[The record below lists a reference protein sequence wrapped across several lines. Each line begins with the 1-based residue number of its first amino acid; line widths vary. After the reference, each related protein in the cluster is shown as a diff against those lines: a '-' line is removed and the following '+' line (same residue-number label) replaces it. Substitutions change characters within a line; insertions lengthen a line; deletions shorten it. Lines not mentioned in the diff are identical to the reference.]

1 MSMLVGPLFPVMAVH
16 LTVTAAPHVGHLFT
30 LVLTDILKRWQ
41 VLLGDHRATMLT
53 GTDEH
58 GMKIQKAAQKAGLDV
73 KLFCD
78 KHMRQFEQLSHKADI
93 SYDHFIR
100 TTDPVHK
107 AAVEH
112 FWQELNHRGYIYE
125 SKHEGWYSVS
135 DETFF
140 PQSSVHLV
148 LDPSTGRKHM
158 ASMET
163 GREVEWTSEINY
175 HFRLSEFK
183 DRLLKHYKENPDFII
198 PASRQSF
205 IIKEIESGLQDLSVS
220 RPATRLQWGIPVPND
235 ESQTIYVWLDAL
247 INYLTYAGY
256 PFAPGSEKDSIW
268 PPNCQVIGKDIIKF
282 HCIYWPA
289 FLMALDIPLPKQFLT
304 HAFWTMN
311 REKMSKS
318 VGNVV
323 NPFFAIDRFDTDTMR
338 YYMASDGGIVD
349 DADYDNLYIVDRYK
363 KGLQGG
369 LGNLVSRIIRGK
381 KWDIRESVQHAERS
395 DRRQSVQNDA
405 ESNSIEDQEAAK
417 PSTTPAKSGSSR
429 ERALLRAQMEKTPKL
444 AAQHMEA
451 LNPRAALHSLM
462 DLIYSVIIPRPISM
476 YLLTFLQTNRYLH
489 HTKVWDL
496 VKDSNPATQEQV
508 QNIIFT
514 CAESIRISAILLQP
528 FMPSKMKR
536 CLDLLG
542 VEEGKR
548 TFNDARY
555 RADYTYGIPLVD
567 PGKAGSE
574 STLFPPLVAEW

>member
-1 MSMLVGPLFPVMAVH
+1 
-16 LTVTAAPHVGHLFT
+16 
-30 LVLTDILKRWQ
+30 
-41 VLLGDHRATMLT
+41 MLT

-58 GMKIQKAAQKAGLDV
+58 GMKIQKAAQKAGMDV

-78 KHMRQFEQLSHKADI
+78 KHMRQFEQLSHRADI
-93 SYDHFIR
+93 NYDHFIR

-107 AAVEH
+107 TAVEH

-148 LDPSTGRKHM
+148 LDPATGRKHM

-183 DRLLKHYKENPDFII
+183 DRLLKLYKENPDFII

-205 IIKEIESGLQDLSVS
+205 IIKEVESGLQDLSVS
-220 RPATRLQWGIPVPND
+220 RPASRLQWGIQVPND

-256 PFAPGSEKDSIW
+256 PFTPGSEKDSIW

-323 NPFFAIDRFDTDTMR
+323 NPFFAIDRFDADTMR
-338 YYMASDGGIVD
+338 YYMANDGGIVD

-363 KGLQGG
+363 KNLQGG

-381 KWDIRESVQHAERS
+381 KWDLRESVESAQRS
-395 DRRQSVQNDA
+395 DKRQSVRTITEKDVKEEQGTKQPLTG
-405 ESNSIEDQEAAK
+405 SVKTI
-417 PSTTPAKSGSSR
+417 SSR
-429 ERALLRAQMEKTPKL
+429 ERALLRAQMEKLPKL
-444 AAQHMEA
+444 AAQHMKE
-451 LNPRAALHSLM
+451 LNPRGALHSIM
-462 DLIYSVIIPRPISM
+462 DLIYSVTSPRPMSVH
-476 YLLTFLQTNRYLH
+476 LLTMFQTNRYLH

-496 VKDSNPATQEQV
+496 VKDPNPIVQAQV
-508 QNIIFT
+508 QTIIFT

-548 TFNDARY
+548 KFDEARY

-574 STLFPPLVAEW
+574 NTLFPPLVAEW

>member
-1 MSMLVGPLFPVMAVH
+1 
-16 LTVTAAPHVGHLFT
+16 
-30 LVLTDILKRWQ
+30 
-41 VLLGDHRATMLT
+41 MLT

-78 KHMRQFEQLSHKADI
+78 KHMRQFELLSQRADI

-107 AAVEH
+107 TAVEH
-112 FWQELNHRGYIYE
+112 FWQELSHRGYIYE

-140 PQSSVHLV
+140 PQSSVQLV

-183 DRLLKHYKENPDFII
+183 DRLLEHYKENPDFII

-205 IIKEIESGLQDLSVS
+205 IIKEVENGLQDLSVS
-220 RPATRLQWGIPVPND
+220 RPASRLKWGIPVPND

-256 PFAPGSEKDSIW
+256 PFAPGSEKGSIW

-323 NPFFAIDRFDTDTMR
+323 SPFFAIDRFDTDTMR
-338 YYMASDGGIVD
+338 YYMANDGGIVD

-369 LGNLVSRIIRGK
+369 LGNLVSRVIRGK
-381 KWDIRESVQHAERS
+381 KWDIRESVQKAEKS
-395 DRRQSVQNDA
+395 NSHSSHQNSS
-405 ESNSIEDQEAAK
+405 ESNVTEKEGAEH
-417 PSTTPAKSGSSR
+417 PSTSSVNTTGNR
-429 ERALLRAQMEKTPKL
+429 ERALLRTQMENTPKL
-444 AAQHMEA
+444 AARHMEE
-451 LNPRAALHSLM
+451 LNPRSALHSIMELV
-462 DLIYSVIIPRPISM
+462 YSVIQSSFDVHICTDKYSDEPVLAAYKGMGS
-476 YLLTFLQTNRYLH
+476 
-489 HTKVWDL
+489 
-496 VKDSNPATQEQV
+496 
-508 QNIIFT
+508 
-514 CAESIRISAILLQP
+514 
-528 FMPSKMKR
+528 
-536 CLDLLG
+536 
-542 VEEGKR
+542 GK
-548 TFNDARY
+548 
-555 RADYTYGIPLVD
+555 GP
-567 PGKAGSE
+567 
-574 STLFPPLVAEW
+574 

>member
-1 MSMLVGPLFPVMAVH
+1 
-16 LTVTAAPHVGHLFT
+16 
-30 LVLTDILKRWQ
+30 LTDILKRWQ
-41 VLLGDHRATMLT
+41 ILLGDDRATLLT

-78 KHMRQFEQLSHKADI
+78 KHMSQFKLLSQRVDI
-93 SYDHFIR
+93 SYNHFIR
-100 TTDPVHK
+100 TTDAVHRK
-107 AAVEH
+107 AVEH

-163 GREVEWTSEINY
+163 GREVEWTSEVNY
-175 HFRLSEFK
+175 HFRLSQFR
-183 DRLLKHYKENPDFII
+183 DRLLQHYKENPDFII

-205 IIKEIESGLQDLSVS
+205 IVKEVENGLQDLSVS
-220 RPATRLQWGIPVPND
+220 RPASRLQWGIAVPND

-256 PFAPGSEKDSIW
+256 PFAPGNEKASIW

-323 NPFFAIDRFDTDTMR
+323 NPFFAIDRFDPDTMR
-338 YYMASDGGIVD
+338 YYMANDGGLVD

-363 KGLQGG
+363 KSLQGG

-381 KWDIRESVQHAERS
+381 KWDVRESVRNAEKSEGHPSPQKRFES
-395 DRRQSVQNDA
+395 NTMEKA
-405 ESNSIEDQEAAK
+405 ESGQI
-417 PSTTPAKSGSSR
+417 STSSVNTTSNR
-429 ERALLRAQMEKTPKL
+429 ERAMLRTQMESTPRL
-444 AAQHMEA
+444 AAQHMKE
-451 LNPRAALHSLM
+451 LNPRSALHSIM
-462 DLIYSVIIPRPISM
+462 E
-476 YLLTFLQTNRYLH
+476 
-489 HTKVWDL
+489 L
-496 VKDSNPATQEQV
+496 VYTVMQPSFDV
-508 QNIIFT
+508 HT
-514 CAESIRISAILLQP
+514 CANNISDQPILAAFQG
-528 FMPSKMKR
+528 MGS
-536 CLDLLG
+536 
-542 VEEGKR
+542 GK
-548 TFNDARY
+548 
-555 RADYTYGIPLVD
+555 GP
-567 PGKAGSE
+567 
-574 STLFPPLVAEW
+574 

>member
-1 MSMLVGPLFPVMAVH
+1 MTA
-16 LTVTAAPHVGHLFT
+16 AAPHVGHLFT

-41 VLLGDHRATMLT
+41 VLLGDQHATMLT

-58 GMKIQKAAQKAGLDV
+58 GMKIQKAAEKAGLDV

-78 KHMRQFEQLSHKADI
+78 KHMRQFEQLSHRADI

-112 FWQELNHRGYIYE
+112 FWQELNHRGHLYE

-175 HFRLSEFK
+175 HFRLSGFK
-183 DRLLKHYKENPDFII
+183 DRLLRHYEENPDFIV

-205 IIKEIESGLQDLSVS
+205 IVKEVKSGLQDLSVS
-220 RPATRLQWGIPVPND
+220 RPASRLQWGIQVPND

-256 PFAPGSEKDSIW
+256 PFTPGTEKDSIW

-304 HAFWTMN
+304 HAFWTLN

-338 YYMASDGGIVD
+338 YYLANDGGIVD

-381 KWDIRESVQHAERS
+381 KWDIRESVLKAQRS
-395 DRRQSVQNDA
+395 GRGPRMQTYVRS
-405 ESNSIEDQEAAK
+405 EAITTEEAGDPK
-417 PSTTPAKSGSSR
+417 GPMMAASTR
-429 ERALLRAQMEKTPKL
+429 ERALLLAQMEKTPKL
-444 AAQHMEA
+444 AAQHMKE
-451 LNPRAALHSLM
+451 LNPRGALHSIM
-462 DLIYSVIIPRPISM
+462 ELIYNVKQSRSTPA
-476 YLLTFLQTNRYLH
+476 YLLTMLRQINIYITPRSGTWSKIPTQLLRRRFKASYLH
-489 HTKVWDL
+489 VRNVSVFQQFSCNRLCRLRCSVAWIFLALKREREHSRT
-496 VKDSNPATQEQV
+496 P
-508 QNIIFT
+508 NIAQI
-514 CAESIRISAILLQP
+514 
-528 FMPSKMKR
+528 
-536 CLDLLG
+536 
-542 VEEGKR
+542 
-548 TFNDARY
+548 
-555 RADYTYGIPLVD
+555 IPT
-567 PGKAGSE
+567 A
-574 STLFPPLVAEW
+574 FPW

>member
-1 MSMLVGPLFPVMAVH
+1 MFTSPAPNYTSLSSTIHNRIGRRSEKALLYHFTDILCQRWYV
-16 LTVTAAPHVGHLFT
+16 LTPRFGRRRLMIVPAPHVGHLFT

-41 VLLGDHRATMLT
+41 LLLGDKHATMLT

-78 KHMRQFEQLSHKADI
+78 KHKRQFEQLSHKADI

-107 AAVEH
+107 TAVEH
-112 FWQELNHRGYIYE
+112 FWQELNHRGFIYE

-175 HFRLSEFK
+175 HFRLSDFK
-183 DRLLKHYKENPDFII
+183 DRLLKHYKENPDFIV
-198 PASRQSF
+198 PSSRQSF
-205 IIKEIESGLQDLSVS
+205 IIKEVESGLQDLSVS
-220 RPATRLQWGIPVPND
+220 RPASRLQWGIRVPND

-247 INYLTYAGY
+247 VNYLTFAGY
-256 PFAPGSEKDSIW
+256 PFAPGREKDSIW

-323 NPFFAIDRFDTDTMR
+323 NPFFAIDRFGTDTMR
-338 YYMASDGGIVD
+338 YYMANDGGLVD

-369 LGNLVSRIIRGK
+369 LGNLVSRIVRGK
-381 KWDIRESVQHAERS
+381 KWDVRG
-395 DRRQSVQNDA
+395 SVQNA
-405 ESNSIEDQEAAK
+405 ERIIGHKGIPNSAENEAPIAAEAVKSSTGSLK
-417 PSTTPAKSGSSR
+417 PPPSSR
-429 ERALLRAQMEKTPKL
+429 ERALLRSQMEKTPKL
-444 AAQHMEA
+444 AAQYMKE
-451 LNPRAALHSLM
+451 LNPRSALHSIMEL
-462 DLIYSVIIPRPISM
+462 
-476 YLLTFLQTNRYLH
+476 
-489 HTKVWDL
+489 
-496 VKDSNPATQEQV
+496 
-508 QNIIFT
+508 
-514 CAESIRISAILLQP
+514 
-528 FMPSKMKR
+528 
-536 CLDLLG
+536 
-542 VEEGKR
+542 
-548 TFNDARY
+548 
-555 RADYTYGIPLVD
+555 
-567 PGKAGSE
+567 
-574 STLFPPLVAEW
+574 

>member
-1 MSMLVGPLFPVMAVH
+1 MPVGPLFPVMAVH
-16 LTVTAAPHVGHLFT
+16 LTVPSAPHVGHLFT

-100 TTDPVHK
+100 TTDRAHK

-198 PASRQSF
+198 PASRQNF
-205 IIKEIESGLQDLSVS
+205 IIKEVESGLQDLSVS

-256 PFAPGSEKDSIW
+256 PFAPGSEKDSVW

-395 DRRQSVQNDA
+395 DRHQSIQNGA
-405 ESNSIEDQEAAK
+405 ESNSTEDQEAAK
-417 PSTTPAKSGSSR
+417 LSTTPAKTGSRR
-429 ERALLRAQMEKTPKL
+429 ERALLRAQMESAPKL
-444 AAQHMEA
+444 AAQHMEE

-462 DLIYSVIIPRPISM
+462 DLIYSVIIPQPIPM
-476 YLLTFLQTNRYLH
+476 YLLTFPLDQ
-489 HTKVWDL
+489 
-496 VKDSNPATQEQV
+496 QV
-508 QNIIFT
+508 F
-514 CAESIRISAILLQP
+514 AS
-528 FMPSKMKR
+528 
-536 CLDLLG
+536 
-542 VEEGKR
+542 
-548 TFNDARY
+548 Y
-555 RADYTYGIPLVD
+555 
-567 PGKAGSE
+567 
-574 STLFPPLVAEW
+574 

>member
-1 MSMLVGPLFPVMAVH
+1 
-16 LTVTAAPHVGHLFT
+16 
-30 LVLTDILKRWQ
+30 
-41 VLLGDHRATMLT
+41 MLT

-78 KHMRQFEQLSHKADI
+78 KHMRQFELLSQRADI
-93 SYDHFIR
+93 NYDHFIR

-107 AAVEH
+107 TAVEH
-112 FWQELNHRGYIYE
+112 FWEELNHRGYIYE

-140 PQSSVHLV
+140 PQSSVHLI

-158 ASMET
+158 ASIET

-183 DRLLKHYKENPDFII
+183 DRLLKHYRENPDFIV

-205 IIKEIESGLQDLSVS
+205 IIKEVESGLQDLSVS

-256 PFAPGSEKDSIW
+256 PFTPGSEKGSIW

-304 HAFWTMN
+304 HAFWTLN

-323 NPFFAIDRFDTDTMR
+323 NPFFAIDRFDKDTMR
-338 YYMASDGGIVD
+338 YYMANDGGIVD

-381 KWDIRESVQHAERS
+381 KWDIRESVKNAEKS
-395 DRRQSVQNDA
+395 DSPP
-405 ESNSIEDQEAAK
+405 SIENGFKINVTQKE
-417 PSTTPAKSGSSR
+417 GSAQAFTNSANTIGNR
-429 ERALLRAQMEKTPKL
+429 ERALLRTQMEKAPGL
-444 AAQHMEA
+444 AARHMEE
-451 LNPRAALHSLM
+451 LNPRGALHSIMELV
-462 DLIYSVIIPRPISM
+462 YSVIHSLPEVHIYANS
-476 YLLTFLQTNRYLH
+476 FS
-489 HTKVWDL
+489 D
-496 VKDSNPATQEQV
+496 
-508 QNIIFT
+508 
-514 CAESIRISAILLQP
+514 
-528 FMPSKMKR
+528 
-536 CLDLLG
+536 
-542 VEEGKR
+542 
-548 TFNDARY
+548 
-555 RADYTYGIPLVD
+555 
-567 PGKAGSE
+567 
-574 STLFPPLVAEW
+574 